1 VTTAR
6 VSLSDLQRPR
16 ARARGRGFTLVE
28 VLVAV
33 AILAILAAIIAPRF
47 GTVRR
52 GEGVLAGDQ
61 LEDLVR
67 MWAFRASMGT
77 QQVGIWR
84 SPETGYIFLSVREGD
99 PNDPEAAPIWNE
111 DRTTMP
117 VRLPESVEVIDVQI
131 DGESQPLDSWF
142 VRTNP
147 DRTRPRFSITYRD
160 SSNRETTIAIE
171 PYSIAPIR
179 TDPDRSIAIRQPV
192 DLDREGLERSPW

>member
-1 VTTAR
+1 
-6 VSLSDLQRPR
+6 
-16 ARARGRGFTLVE
+16 
-28 VLVAV
+28 
-33 AILAILAAIIAPRF
+33 
-47 GTVRR
+47 
-52 GEGVLAGDQ
+52 
-61 LEDLVR
+61 
-67 MWAFRASMGT
+67 
-77 QQVGIWR
+77 
-84 SPETGYIFLSVREGD
+84 
-99 PNDPEAAPIWNE
+99 
-111 DRTTMP
+111 MP